1 MPAKPRRAHSTEA
14 RLAVLETWKED
25 HEDRCRE
32 RYEGIGREIREM
44 KDAAADRAKTLERV
58 AEMVGELKTGL
69 AIRTVKKPDG
79 SKTVKTRVLKLDA
92 KFIWSAIG
100 AAGGLA
106 VLYQVAAPT
115 LAAMAIAFHHAI
127 MGAR

>member
-1 MPAKPRRAHSTEA
+1 MTPQEHPTAVREAVQLLAEQGFDGMAQIMQLLLNECMRIERRQSIGAGPYERSEVRRGQANGFKP
-14 RLAVLETWKED
+14 
-25 HEDRCRE
+25 
-32 RYEGIGREIREM
+32 
-44 KDAAADRAKTLERV
+44 
-58 AEMVGELKTGL
+58 
-69 AIRTVKKPDG
+69 
-79 SKTVKTRVLKLDA
+79 KTVKTRVLKLDA

-100 AAGGLA
+100 AAGGLV